1 MAASTEKQVAPTP
14 DAPIVRSKT
23 TEDRNLSAAVKSRI
37 AQDKSINSQGIN
49 VEADRGTV
57 YLTGPIDNADQR
69 ARAERRAMEV
79 AGVSSVVNRLG
90 DQRVSQ
96 AEPNRTCK
104 LTVANAAARTEG
116 GFVPLQLRVY
126 DDVGS
131 PLYAAPRPVRYDERT
146 GKVHDKRAGKVYD
159 ERTGKVYDERTGEI
173 YDERTGRV
181 YEERTSKTGK
191 VEEAGKTGRVEE
203 TRVASEEKAAAPEAT
218 PPIGETAAVTTERTM
233 QETTSAQQ
241 GKTLPQTEK
250 SRLGE
255 TSEKIVAEDRLA
267 HYDEQA
273 RLYRDEARSADRRG
287 NLIWSGWVRQG
298 EARQITSTSG
308 PIRYEYRYAAD
319 ERFHG
324 DQGAWCTEGRSV
336 IVP

>member
-57 YLTGPIDNADQR
+57 YLTGPIDNPDQR

-104 LTVANAAARTEG
+104 LTVANAAARTERSFEG
-116 GFVPLQLRVY
+116 GFVPVQLRVY

-131 PLYAAPRPVRYDERT
+131 PLYAAPRAVRYDERT

-181 YEERTSKTGK
+181 Y
-191 VEEAGKTGRVEE
+191 
-203 TRVASEEKAAAPEAT
+203 EEKAAAPEAT

-255 TSEKIVAEDRLA
+255 TSEKIVPEDRLA
-267 HYDEQA
+267 HYDERA
-273 RLYRDEARSADRRG
+273 RLYRDEARSGDRRG

-308 PIRYEYRYAAD
+308 PIRYEYRYTAD
-319 ERFHG
+319 DRFHG
-324 DQGAWCTEGRSV
+324 DQGAWCTEGRV
-336 IVP
+336 VFVP